1 VPAAGTKAWATE
13 HLHLDGRLLRPG
25 HYTLEVSADGAT
37 AKAEIDVYNH
47 LRKTSFR
54 LINWGRAK
62 GKDQLVEGED
72 SLGFNLFYGHYANDD
87 EANFIRAGMD
97 FMSCCTMGGGHQMD
111 LRQECDWSDPY
122 VTRGGTQRA
131 VRRTFVD
138 RTRPN
143 VVGIHFYDEPGL
155 TWWKDPKTGEMT
167 PHGIPA
173 QVRAFRSAFGRDPI
187 CYRDVNPS
195 NPEDLA
201 QWRHWAL
208 WKLGFMDAAW
218 KEAQFGVAWVRPDYL
233 CATQTQYGFSAF
245 GDGIYFNAARC
256 LPVTS
261 GHGGYDDYGLGYL
274 NPSYTL
280 EMGRARDFAK
290 PCWYLPTWYGN
301 TPSDR
306 FRLEQYLCFMTNLQ
320 GIMCPP
326 DIDPYQP
333 ATKPAAEG
341 VVETNKLLARLG
353 TIFTTMPVTRPPVAM
368 LYSMSHNLHMQ
379 ARDMKANYAHA
390 NEQGIRLPL
399 TYLAGKLL
407 QEQFLAVVEEDV
419 VDGTLA
425 AHHKAVVLTSVEHL
439 DPIVVAALEDF
450 AAKGGLVLLTADCR
464 VKIRG
469 AIDLGVVPDLPDA
482 KIVRQLWKEGKYAD
496 AAKYSTV
503 GKQIEGAMPL
513 ARAIRAQLDRA
524 GIRPP
529 IASDQ
534 PGIVVTRQASG
545 DIEYLF
551 AVNATY
557 DPVVGGLNA
566 IRPVEAALA
575 LANDGRPVYD
585 AVLGGPAAGFQ
596 PQADR
601 LAGRFRFGPGQMR
614 AFCRTARP
622 IGKVQALA
630 PLVRCDLTRHDLPRG
645 LEVSAVLLDAQG
657 RALAGSAPL
666 EIRLVDPLGHVR
678 YHLYRATEHG
688 VFRMTLPLAA
698 NDPPGAWKLCIRELL
713 ANTEDTASFALPP
726 ISSCGAMAGAT
737 PRAVAFGNDRDN
749 VFRFFRVHH
758 DVTVVVGTRD
768 FHRPAADRLAEIL
781 KPWGVRCKIVL
792 AADVNRPRPITD
804 EEAATW
810 VGLEF
815 GRVKPGK
822 DNPIGHAGFDVR
834 GPVVLL
840 GTPDDN
846 PLVQYLHRQRFLPYA
861 PDREK
866 FPGPGRG
873 LIAWQRDGGG
883 IGQESIALVAYD
895 AAGMA
900 EAVGT
905 LYEAMAGLEP
915 LTRWTL
921 PLANS
926 VSPATR
932 PAATREAAVVWQTA
946 LADRAAAMKA
956 TAGRV
961 TVLTLDGS
969 LVELDAAG
977 KVLSQ
982 QPIAPAEIAS
992 RAGSLATPPDTPA
1005 IEFARRHA
1013 PPNRIV
1019 KTAAAQGGLVAV
1031 AYWGGTLEVLGT
1043 DGQAKSSQLLPQDIA
1058 ALAWLDGSL
1067 VVALADGRIVALR

>member
-1 VPAAGTKAWATE
+1 
-13 HLHLDGRLLRPG
+13 
-25 HYTLEVSADGAT
+25 
-37 AKAEIDVYNH
+37 
-47 LRKTSFR
+47 
-54 LINWGRAK
+54 
-62 GKDQLVEGED
+62 
-72 SLGFNLFYGHYANDD
+72 
-87 EANFIRAGMD
+87 
-97 FMSCCTMGGGHQMD
+97 MD

-122 VTRGGTQRA
+122 VTRGGTQRV
-131 VRRTFVD
+131 VRRAFID

-143 VVGIHFYDEPGL
+143 VVGVHFYDEPGL

-167 PHGIPA
+167 PHGIPS

-187 CYRDVNPS
+187 SYRDVNPS
-195 NPEDLA
+195 NPDHVA

-218 KEAQFGVAWVRPDYL
+218 KEALFGVAWVRPDYL

-301 TPSDR
+301 TPADR

-320 GIMCPP
+320 GMMCPP
-326 DIDPYQP
+326 DIDPFQP

-341 VVETNKLLARLG
+341 VVETNKLMARLG

-368 LYSMSHNLHMQ
+368 LYSMSHNIHVQ
-379 ARDMKANYAHA
+379 TRDMKANYAHA

-407 QEQFLAVVEEDV
+407 QQQFMAVVEEDV
-419 VDGTLA
+419 VDGTLS

-450 AAKGGLVLLTADCR
+450 AAKGGLVLMTADCR

-482 KIVRQLWKEGKYAD
+482 KIVRQLWKEGKYAE
-496 AAKYSTV
+496 AAKYCTV

-513 ARAIRAQLDRA
+513 ARAIRAHLDRA

-529 IASDQ
+529 IESDQ
-534 PGIVVTRQASG
+534 PGIVVTRQATG

-566 IRPVEAALA
+566 IRPAEATLA
-575 LANDGRPVYD
+575 LADDGRPVYD
-585 AVLGGPAAGFQ
+585 AVLGGPAAGLA
-596 PQADR
+596 PQGGR
-601 LAGRFRFGPGQMR
+601 LAGKFRFGPGQMR
-614 AFCRTARP
+614 VFCRTARP
-622 IGKVQALA
+622 IGKVQTLT
-630 PLVRCDLTRHDLPRG
+630 PLVRCDLARDDLPRG
-645 LEVSAVLLDAQG
+645 VEISAVLLDAQG

-666 EIRLVDPLGHVR
+666 EIRLADPLGHVR
-678 YHLYRATEHG
+678 YHLYRATEQG

-698 NDPPGAWKLCIRELL
+698 NDPPGAWKLSIRELL
-713 ANTEDTASFALPP
+713 ANTEDTATFALPP
-726 ISSCGAMAGAT
+726 LFSCGAMAGAT

-758 DVTVVVGTRD
+758 DVKLVVGMRD
-768 FHRPAADRLAEIL
+768 FHRPAAERLAEIL
-781 KPWGVRCKIVL
+781 KPWGVRCEIVQ
-792 AADVNRPRPITD
+792 AADVNRPRPITE

-810 VGLEF
+810 VGLGF

-822 DNPIGHAGFDVR
+822 DIAIAHVGFDVR

-846 PLVQYLHRQRFLPYA
+846 PLVQYLHTQRFLPYA
-861 PDREK
+861 PDAKK

-873 LIAWQRDGGG
+873 LIAWQRDGVG
-883 IGQESIALVAYD
+883 IGQESITLVAYD

-915 LTRWTL
+915 LTRWT
-921 PLANS
+921 PPRANS
-926 VSPATR
+926 VAPATR
-932 PAATREAAVVWQTA
+932 PATTREAAVVWQTA

-956 TAGRV
+956 AAGRL

-982 QPIAPAEIAS
+982 QSIAPAEIAA
-992 RAGSLATPPDTPA
+992 RAASLKMPPDA
-1005 IEFARRHA
+1005 AALESAQKHA

-1043 DGQAKSSQLLPQDIA
+1043 DGQVKSSQVLAQDIA
-1058 ALAWLDGSL
+1058 ALAWLDGLL
-1067 VVALADGRIVALR
+1067 VAALGDGRIVAFR